1 MKVTAPFLNWIENR
15 ALNILANSPRVG
27 TIQVRMRG
35 SLITYIVRDHH
46 NPHCEPKTED
56 ELMPDAF
63 NLERIFHQP
72 SYGEDE

>member
-1 MKVTAPFLNWIENR
+1 MTRIA
-15 ALNILANSPRVG
+15 SP
-27 TIQVRMRG
+27 
-35 SLITYIVRDHH
+35 
-46 NPHCEPKTED
+46 ETED

>member
-35 SLITYIVRDHH
+35 SLMTYIVRDHH
-46 NPHCEPKTED
+46 DPHCEPRTED

>member
-15 ALNILANSPRVG
+15 ALNILAKSPRVG

-46 NPHCEPKTED
+46 DPHCEPRTED

>member
-1 MKVTAPFLNWIENR
+1 MKVYAPFLNWIENR
-15 ALNILANSPRVG
+15 ALSILANSPRVG

-35 SLITYIVRDHH
+35 TPVSYIVRDQ
-46 NPHCEPKTED
+46 NDPCREGKSED

-72 SYGEDE
+72 SYGEEE

>member
-1 MKVTAPFLNWIENR
+1 
-15 ALNILANSPRVG
+15 
-27 TIQVRMRG
+27 
-35 SLITYIVRDHH
+35 VRDHH
-46 NPHCEPKTED
+46 DPHCEPITED